1 MKDGR
6 PFTVLSLDLG
16 FVIIIVVLFQPSI
29 SDKLWRECHFQRVI
43 FWSHLEKVEASRQ
56 VFDRLFTLE
65 SHDLMHILWIIAG
78 IWFFNGFEFLHNML
92 IVVLMFRISDIPCI
106 CRAVRRSSVRNI
118 QYGCRSRNCY
128 PYPGMQTLFIQTVR
142 QCSFGI
148 RVSWIKESIHASI
161 CV

>member
-6 PFTVLSLDLG
+6 PLFVLSLNLG
-16 FVIIIVVLFQPSI
+16 FVIIIVVLFKPSI
-29 SDKLWRECHFQRVI
+29 FDKLWRACHFQRVI
-43 FWSHLEKVEASRQ
+43 FWSHLEKVEANRQ

-106 CRAVRRSSVRNI
+106 CGAVWRSSVRNV
-118 QYGCRSRNCY
+118 QYGCRGRNCH

-142 QCSFGI
+142 EFSFGI
-148 RVSWIKESIHASI
+148 IV
-161 CV
+161 

>member
-6 PFTVLSLDLG
+6 PLFVLSLNLG
-16 FVIIIVVLFQPSI
+16 FVIIIVVLFQPSNF
-29 SDKLWRECHFQRVI
+29 DKLWRECHFQRVI

-92 IVVLMFRISDIPCI
+92 IVVLMFRILDIPCI
-106 CRAVRRSSVRNI
+106 CGAVRRSSVRNV
-118 QYGCRSRNCY
+118 QYGCRGRNCY
-128 PYPGMQTLFIQTVR
+128 PYPGMQFSFIQMV
-142 QCSFGI
+142 I
-148 RVSWIKESIHASI
+148 RVKGVNERKYS
-161 CV
+161 C

>member
-106 CRAVRRSSVRNI
+106 CRAVRRASVRNV

-142 QCSFGI
+142 QCSF
-148 RVSWIKESIHASI
+148 RE
-161 CV
+161 